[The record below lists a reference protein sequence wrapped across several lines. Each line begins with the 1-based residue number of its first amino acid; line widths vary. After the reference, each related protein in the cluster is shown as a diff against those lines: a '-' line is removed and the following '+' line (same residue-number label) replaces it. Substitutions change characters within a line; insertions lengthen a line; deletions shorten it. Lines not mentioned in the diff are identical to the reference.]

1 VKLHA
6 EEYGGA
12 LEPGTG
18 FTKIVIGMQEIS
30 PDDEVK
36 INLEKSR
43 ATAGNEITSGI
54 PSNTP
59 NTSQSGRKIPVR
71 GQNNP
76 SGKTEGKIL
85 LKRPNTKSAETERK
99 IPVRD
104 QNKTTA
110 QPNTAA
116 KPSSTNKPNLRND
129 DYSIGNASNYDG
141 EYFPGFRE

>member
-1 VKLHA
+1 
-6 EEYGGA
+6 
-12 LEPGTG
+12 
-18 FTKIVIGMQEIS
+18 MQEIS
-30 PDDEVK
+30 PDEELK
-36 INLEKSR
+36 INLEKSQ
-43 ATAGNEITSGI
+43 ATTKNEITSGI

-59 NTSQSGRKIPVR
+59 DTSQIERKIPVR
-71 GQNNP
+71 GQNNA
-76 SGKTEGKIL
+76 SEKTEEKIP

-116 KPSSTNKPNLRND
+116 KPSSTNKFNVRNN
-129 DYSIGNASNYDG
+129 DYSIGDASNYDG

>member
-1 VKLHA
+1 MTVNFTFKLKSLVMNLCQIV
-6 EEYGGA
+6 ESSQ
-12 LEPGTG
+12 L
-18 FTKIVIGMQEIS
+18 KIILQL
-30 PDDEVK
+30 K
-36 INLEKSR
+36 INLEKSQ

-54 PSNTP
+54 ASNTP
-59 NTSQSGRKIPVR
+59 DTSQSERKIPVR
-71 GQNNP
+71 GQNNTP
-76 SGKTEGKIL
+76 GKTEGKIP
-85 LKRPNTKSAETERK
+85 LKRPNTKSGKTERK
-99 IPVRD
+99 ITVRD

>member
-1 VKLHA
+1 
-6 EEYGGA
+6 
-12 LEPGTG
+12 
-18 FTKIVIGMQEIS
+18 MQEIS
-30 PDDEVK
+30 PDEELK
-36 INLEKSR
+36 INLEKSQ
-43 ATAGNEITSGI
+43 ATAGNEMASGT

-104 QNKTTA
+104 QSKTTA
-110 QPNTAA
+110 QPSTAA
-116 KPSSTNKPNLRND
+116 KPSSTNKPNLND
-129 DYSIGNASNYDG
+129 DYSPPETGVYI
-141 EYFPGFRE
+141 PGFME